1 MKTNNII
8 IILILLIL
16 TVTFS
21 MAKENVMYKKI
32 YGLNGHFKVA
42 TPLDM
47 GKAVIYYPEKIK
59 TMKPLPVVF
68 FIPGWKS
75 TNHRSYRLILNL
87 IASHGYVAILAK
99 DDLGEFTSDYLQV
112 YLTNAV
118 LKFPI
123 PIDSSKI
130 GIIGYSS
137 GGGHAFSI
145 LNNLSKE
152 KKWGKNGRFII
163 ALDPWF
169 SFDMNRSEMKNLPS
183 NTNVIVMKFANDNYL
198 TDTRISINQFALLTS
213 IAKHKK
219 DYHFLKD
226 ADHGYVF
233 QNSNLKQQEEILKPL
248 DGLLEYTF
256 KDSSNEEARK
266 VALDVGR
273 GNNFKK
279 IKVMNQEKYRYRCD
293 GHDNSKAYTPL
304 ATKDIDYCAVEYLK

>member
-8 IILILLIL
+8 IIFILLIL
-16 TVTFS
+16 TLTFS
-21 MAKENVMYKKI
+21 MTTEEVKPKKI
-32 YGLNGHFKVA
+32 YGLTGYYRVA

-47 GKAVIYYPEKIK
+47 GKAVVYYPQKIK
-59 TMKPLPVVF
+59 SMKALPVVF

-75 TNHRSYRLILNL
+75 TRHSSYRLILNF

-99 DDLGEFTSDYLQV
+99 DDQGEFHSDYLQT
-112 YLTNAV
+112 YLTDAIK
-118 LKFPI
+118 KFSFKL
-123 PIDSSKI
+123 DTSKI

-163 ALDPWF
+163 SLDPWF
-169 SFDMNRSEMKNLPS
+169 SFDMNQTDMKNLPS
-183 NTNVIVMKFANDNYL
+183 NTNVIVMKFANDNLL
-198 TDTRISINQFALLTS
+198 TDTRISINQFALLSS
-213 IAKHKK
+213 IAQHKK
-219 DYHFLKD
+219 DYHFLEK

-233 QNSNLKQQEEILKPL
+233 QNNNVKEQEEILKPL

-256 KDSSNEEARK
+256 KDSTHEEARK

-273 GNNFKK
+273 GNSFKK
-279 IKVMNQEKYRYRCD
+279 VWLLKQNRYRYRCD

-304 ATKDIDYCAVEYLK
+304 AKKDIDYCAVEHLK